1 MYVNRFSS
9 YSLSGGMNM
18 INALVLASAVL
29 QDDAGGLIGL
39 LFGGF
44 SLICW
49 GALLVL
55 IIAGLWKVYA
65 KADQPGWSA
74 IYVLTK
80 IIGRPWWWLLLLLI
94 PIVNFI
100 VTIIMAIDLAKSF
113 GKDAAYG
120 IILLWLF
127 NVIGYLILG
136 FGDAEYQGP
145 AAAQK
150 V

>member
-1 MYVNRFSS
+1 MLNT
-9 YSLSGGMNM
+9 
-18 INALVLASAVL
+18 LVLSSAVF
-29 QDDAGGLIGL
+29 QDDVGGIIGL

-44 SLICW
+44 SFLCW
-49 GALLVL
+49 GAFLVL
-55 IIAGLWKVYA
+55 IIAGLWKVYV

-74 IYVLTK
+74 IIPIYNMYIMTK
-80 IIGRPWWWLLLLLI
+80 IIGRPWWWLLLLFV

-100 VTIIMAIDLAKSF
+100 VSIIMSIDMAKSF

-127 NVIGYLILG
+127 NAIGYLILG
-136 FGDAEYQGP
+136 FGDAQYQGP